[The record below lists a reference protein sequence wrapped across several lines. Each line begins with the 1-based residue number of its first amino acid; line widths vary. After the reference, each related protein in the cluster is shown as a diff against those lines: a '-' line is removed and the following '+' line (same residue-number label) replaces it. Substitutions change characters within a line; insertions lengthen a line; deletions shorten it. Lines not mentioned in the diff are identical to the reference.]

1 MAPHPSRGF
10 ISRAFVFAC
19 LPAFLI
25 SGIQGVGIMPATLAN
40 DSLAKPPVTKT
51 DNIPEVFHGETV
63 VDPYRWLEDQKAP
76 ATREWLSAQANYLQ
90 TVTGSLP
97 RIPELKSRLAQLL
110 KVDSVGM
117 PVIRGGKTFFSKRA
131 ASADV
136 PSIWFRPTATAPDEL
151 LIDPQQLSS
160 DGKTTVNLM
169 DATHDGT
176 QLICGVRTGGEDEVT
191 PRLFDVATRTFSK
204 VEFPKGRY
212 SSLSF
217 SRDGQ
222 RVYLS
227 RHDQKIGPR
236 AYVRDVATGKETLLF
251 GQNFGPERILGVR
264 LSEDDQ
270 WLVYHVYLGASSQ
283 NDVYVQS
290 LAKPGEPIV
299 PFAVGIDAEFDMN
312 AIDHRAVVRTTW
324 QSPRGR
330 VLLADLRKPVLA
342 DCQVIVPQAEAS
354 LEGVTLAGGKMFIR
368 WLKNVVSELK
378 AYDLAGKE
386 LFTIDPPTLGSI
398 SGAAGAWDQS
408 QLFYSFSSYIV
419 PGTIYQFDI
428 PTQKTTVWHQSEI
441 PFDSAKFTVKQVW
454 FPSKDGTKIPM
465 FIAHRKDLKLDGTN
479 PTLLYGYGGFAVNL
493 TPGFSTKAAL
503 WMELGGVYAVA
514 NLRGGGEFGEDWHTA
529 GYLKRKQNVFD
540 DFYAAA
546 EYLIAN
552 KYTSPAHLAING
564 GSNGG
569 LLVGTAMTQRPD
581 LFAAVV
587 CSYPLLDMLRYHQFL
602 VARFWVPEYGSSD
615 DPEMYPILKAY
626 SPYHHIDA
634 QVNYPAAM
642 FITGDADTRVDPN
655 HARKMVAR
663 LQAVPALERP
673 IVLMY
678 DDALGHTGARPVSKT
693 IDDLAIE
700 LAFLL
705 KYTGP
710 KEAPVGPQVSQ
721 TTKNGSKETADAEL
735 DAFFDKEWEQ
745 GLKNSPTFASYLGDE
760 RYDALWP
767 DVSLAAIKLR
777 HEQMK
782 AAADELAKIRQKPLS
797 PAAQFNAR
805 LYARQLK
812 MNLEETKTKWYLV
825 PLTQR
830 EGIQDENS
838 LTDSLQF
845 DKLSSY
851 KNWIARLNG
860 FPVYMDQ
867 IIALMEEGIKEG
879 RLQPKITMQRV
890 VKQIERQIVDDP
902 TKSLFYKPLLSIPKE
917 LAPHQEELQAA
928 AKEAIS
934 TKVVPAYA
942 KFLEFFNNKYL
953 PACYAGA
960 GVSNLPG
967 GDEIYRFRVREFTT
981 LEMTPDEVHQIGLSE
996 VARIRAEMEKI
1007 REQVKFEGDLKAFFE
1022 HLRTDPRLYFQN
1034 EKELLTE
1041 YEAFCKRVDPQLT
1054 KLFKT
1059 LPRIPYGVKAIP
1071 ANMAPDTTAAY
1082 YYPPSA
1088 DGSRAGM
1095 FFVNLYKPEMRPKY
1109 EIPALSL
1116 HESVPGHHLQIALS
1130 TELQGVPNFRRF
1142 AGFTAFVEG
1151 WALYS
1156 ESLGEEL
1163 GVYEDP
1169 YAKFGQLTYEM
1180 WRAIRLVVDTGI
1192 HSKGWTREQAIQ
1204 FFRDNSAK
1212 TELDIVNEVDRY
1224 ISWPGQALAY
1234 KIGELKIKELRRK
1247 AKAQLGDQL
1256 DLREFHEVILKNG
1269 AIPLAELELVVDEWL
1284 AIKAK

>member
-1 MAPHPSRGF
+1 MPTASR
-10 ISRAFVFAC
+10 RDTKCHV
-19 LPAFLI
+19 LAFL
-25 SGIQGVGIMPATLAN
+25 
-40 DSLAKPPVTKT
+40 SLAMLCLSGMQFMSIAAAEEILLKPPVAKT
-51 DNIPEVFHGETV
+51 DNVPEVFHGETI

-76 ATREWLSAQANYLQ
+76 ATREWLSEQAQYLTSSASSWPQ
-90 TVTGSLP
+90 T
-97 RIPELKSRLAQLL
+97 PELKARLAELL

-117 PVIRGGKTFFSKRA
+117 PVVRGGRAFFSKRT

-136 PSIWFRPTATAPDEL
+136 PSIWYRPVANAPDEL
-151 LIDPQQLSS
+151 LIDPQKLSS

-169 DATHDGT
+169 DVTHDGNL
-176 QLICGVRTGGEDEVT
+176 LICGVRTGGEDEVT
-191 PRLFDVATRTFSK
+191 PRLFNVAAKSFAET
-204 VEFPKGRY
+204 EFPKGRY

-222 RVYLS
+222 KVYLS

-236 AYVRDVATGKETLLF
+236 AYVRDLATGKETLLF
-251 GQNFGPERILGVR
+251 GEKFGPEKILGVR

-270 WLVYHVYLGASSQ
+270 WLIYHVYLGASSQ
-283 NDVYVQS
+283 NNVYIQS
-290 LAKPGEPIV
+290 LAKPNEPIL
-299 PFAVGIDAEFDMN
+299 PFAVGLEAEFEVD
-312 AIDHRAVVRTTW
+312 AIDHRAIVRTTW
-324 QSPRGR
+324 KAPRGQL
-330 VLLADLRKPVLA
+330 LLADLRQPVL
-342 DCQVIVPQAEAS
+342 DQCPVIVPQSEAS
-354 LEGVTLAGGKMFIR
+354 LEGISLVGGKLFIR
-368 WLKNVVSELK
+368 WLRNVVSELK
-378 AYDLAGKE
+378 AYDLTGKE
-386 LFTIDPPTLGSI
+386 LFSIDPPTLGTI
-398 SGAAGAWDQS
+398 SGASGAWDQS
-408 QLFYSFSSYIV
+408 ELYYSFSSYIV
-419 PGTIYQFDI
+419 PGTIFKFDI

-441 PFDSAKFTVKQVW
+441 PFDSEKFTVRQVW
-454 FPSKDGTKIPM
+454 FPSKDGTRIPM
-465 FIAHRKDLKLDGTN
+465 FIAHRKGLELNGTN

-529 GYLKRKQNVFD
+529 GYLKKKQNVFD

-569 LLVGTAMTQRPD
+569 LLVGTAMTQRPE

-602 VARFWVPEYGSSD
+602 VARFWVPEYGSSE
-615 DPEMYPILKAY
+615 DPEMYPILKSY
-626 SPYHHIDA
+626 SPYHHIDPN
-634 QVNYPAAM
+634 VNYPAAM

-663 LQAVPALERP
+663 LQAVPALKRP
-673 IVLMY
+673 IFLMY

-693 IDDLAIE
+693 IEDLAIE

-705 KYTGP
+705 KYTKGS
-710 KEAPVGPQVSQ
+710 ATSGASTTDISPVC
-721 TTKNGSKETADAEL
+721 SKTVADAEL
-735 DAFFDKEWEQ
+735 EAFFDQEWEQ
-745 GLKNSPTFASYLGDE
+745 TLKNSPTFASYLGDT

-767 DVSLAAIKLR
+767 DISLPAIKQR

-782 AAADELAKIRQKPLS
+782 ISAEKLEQIRGKPLS
-797 PAAQFNAR
+797 AKAQFNAR
-805 LYARQLK
+805 LYARQLA
-812 MNLEETKTKWYLV
+812 MNIEETKTKWYLV

-838 LTDSLQF
+838 LADSIQF
-845 DKLSSY
+845 DDLASY
-851 KNWIARLNG
+851 QNWIARLNS

-867 IIALMEEGIKEG
+867 TIALMEEGIREG

-890 VKQIERQIVDDP
+890 VKQIERQIVKDP
-902 TKSLFYKPLLSIPKE
+902 KESLFYKPLTSIPQD
-917 LAPHQEELQAA
+917 LAPHREELQRATQ
-928 AKEAIS
+928 EAIG
-934 TKVVPAYA
+934 TKVVPAYQ
-942 KFLEFFNNKYL
+942 KFLDFFTNKYL

-967 GDEIYRFRVREFTT
+967 GDEIYKFRVREFTT
-981 LEMTPDEVHQIGLSE
+981 LDMTPDEVHQIGLNE

-1007 REQVKFEGDLKAFFE
+1007 REQVQFQGDLKAFFE
-1022 HLRTDPRLYFQN
+1022 SLRTDPRFYFQN

-1095 FFVNLYKPEMRPKY
+1095 FFVNLYQPQMRPKY

-1130 TELQGVPNFRRF
+1130 TELEGVPNFRRF

-1234 KIGELKIKELRRK
+1234 KIGELKIKELRKK
-1247 AKAQLGDQL
+1247 AKAQLGEKL
-1256 DLREFHEVILKNG
+1256 DLREFHDVILKNG
-1269 AIPLAELELVVDEWL
+1269 AIPLAELELVVDDWL
-1284 AIKAK
+1284 ASKK